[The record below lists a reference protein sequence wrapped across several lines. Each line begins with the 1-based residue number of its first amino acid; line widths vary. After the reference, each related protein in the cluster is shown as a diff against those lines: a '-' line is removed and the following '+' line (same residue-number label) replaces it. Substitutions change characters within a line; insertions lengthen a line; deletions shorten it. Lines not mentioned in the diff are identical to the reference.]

1 MIPSHRVPTH
11 PGEVLQE
18 EFLGPLRLTQVKLAE
33 HIGVHRLHR
42 GAALGAPQL
51 AHPLQIVRFDCR
63 EKLRDCLIRRL
74 RGRLFR
80 PAPFATSCQSG
91 EQDAL
96 NCKSSLHDVRPVVG
110 TTRR

>member
-1 MIPSHRVPTH
+1 MTRHEHRTFDDPIARMIEILLNH
-11 PGEVLQE
+11 GQA
-18 EFLGPLRLTQVKLAE
+18 LAE
-33 HIGVHRLHR
+33 HIGIHRPHG

-51 AHPLQIVRFDCR
+51 AHPLQIVRFDCG
-63 EKLRDCLIRRL
+63 EKLRDRLIRRL

-91 EQDAL
+91 EQDEL

>member
-1 MIPSHRVPTH
+1 MTRHEHRTFDDPIARMIEILLNH
-11 PGEVLQE
+11 GQA
-18 EFLGPLRLTQVKLAE
+18 LAE
-33 HIGVHRLHR
+33 HIGIHRLHG

-51 AHPLQIVRFDCR
+51 AHPLQIVRFDCG
-63 EKLRDCLIRRL
+63 EKLRDRLIRRL

-91 EQDAL
+91 EQDEL

>member
-1 MIPSHRVPTH
+1 MTGHEHRAFDDPIARVI
-11 PGEVLQE
+11 EV
-18 EFLGPLRLTQVKLAE
+18 FLNHGQALAQ
-33 HIGVHRLHR
+33 HVGIHRLRR

-63 EKLRDCLIRRL
+63 EKLRDRLIRRL
-74 RGRLFR
+74 RSRLFR
-80 PAPFATSCQSG
+80 PPACPFATSGQSG
-91 EQDAL
+91 EQDEL

>member
-1 MIPSHRVPTH
+1 MTRHEHRTFDDPIARMIEILLNH
-11 PGEVLQE
+11 GQA
-18 EFLGPLRLTQVKLAE
+18 LAE
-33 HIGVHRLHR
+33 HVGIHRLRR
-42 GAALGAPQL
+42 GATLGAPQL

-63 EKLRDCLIRRL
+63 KKLRDRLIRRL

-80 PAPFATSCQSG
+80 PAPFATCCQSG
-91 EQDAL
+91 EQDEL